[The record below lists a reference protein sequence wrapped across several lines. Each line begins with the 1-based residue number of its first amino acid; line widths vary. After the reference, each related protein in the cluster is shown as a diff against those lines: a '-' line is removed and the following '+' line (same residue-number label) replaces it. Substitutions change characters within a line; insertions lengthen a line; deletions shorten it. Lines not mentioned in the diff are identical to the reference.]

1 MIRHLKILLAIGLT
15 LSLAFGP
22 LNAADKTSALDARV
36 SDIVAKFPGQTA
48 AAKDALAAEL
58 IALGPEGIMRL
69 CRMLVPPGGADDSK
83 IRYAVNGLA
92 TYVAPPRLEDQRI
105 VFVRTLAKAIE
116 QEGPPDVRAFLISQ
130 VELCGRNESVKPLKR
145 YLLDPKLCAPATRAL
160 VTIGTPAAEAAILKA
175 LGPASDANRLSLINA
190 LGELRSRAA
199 TKKILPYTSSDNA
212 ALRQAALYAL
222 ANTGD
227 HLAEPALDKVHLE
240 AGFYERAR
248 APSLHVLYARRLAE
262 SGNSAGAARI
272 CIGIIKTYTAAGEI
286 HISSAALTLLTDI
299 KGKEAVEPL
308 FAVLGNIHNDLR
320 ATALELINRFEGADI
335 TTGLAAKMTG
345 APVEAQTQIIASLAL
360 RGDKTAFPAVRDK
373 LKSDD
378 KALRLAAIPAA
389 TRLGGSEVI
398 PDLFGLLNSEDSAE
412 IAAVEQSLLQFP
424 KDQIVPEAVNTL
436 EKVPVAG
443 QAALIRIMAA
453 RGATEDLELIFAKA
467 KSPDE
472 NIRLAALRAL
482 EPLVTENE
490 LARLIKLLGEPL
502 TPPEKVLI
510 QNAIVAS
517 ANQIAD
523 PESRADL
530 ILEAMPKARAENLA
544 DLIHPLPE
552 IGGKKALEAVL
563 AQTRSDDLEVQTAA
577 VYALSQWP
585 DFGAVAPLFDICR
598 TMGSRKFLNL
608 GLQGI
613 VRLVEAEEL
622 SSQEKSKL
630 LTEAMAVASEPGE
643 KKIVLEGFSG
653 VKTMDSLRLVSSF
666 LDDPNLNA
674 EAAQAAALIALPSRG
689 EEDGLAG
696 IEVIRTLKK
705 AAGFVADENFKN
717 RIDNYVR
724 TLLAR
729 EGFRPLF
736 NGQDLSGWK
745 GLVGDPPSRSRM
757 SPQELE
763 KAQAEADAQMIS
775 HWKAVDGIL
784 AFDGAGQ
791 SLSTTRDYAEFEMFV
806 DWKIEPKGDSG
817 IYLRGSPQVQIW
829 DAAERP
835 EGSGGLY
842 NNEKGPNKPL
852 KQADNPVGEWNS
864 FFIRMTGERVTVYL
878 NDILVADDVVM
889 ENYWERGQPIYSSG
903 QVELQ
908 AHSTPL
914 YFREIYLRE
923 IKP

>member
-1 MIRHLKILLAIGLT
+1 MIRHLKILLAVGLT
-15 LSLAFGP
+15 LSLAFCP
-22 LNAADKTSALDARV
+22 LNSADKTSSLDARV
-36 SDIVAKFPGQTA
+36 SNIVAKFPGQTT
-48 AAKDALAAEL
+48 AAKDALTAEL
-58 IALGPEGIMRL
+58 IALGSGGIMRL
-69 CRMLVPPGGADDSK
+69 CRMLAPPGAADDSK
-83 IRYAVNGLA
+83 VRYAVNGLA
-92 TYVAPPRLEDQRI
+92 TYVAPPRLEDQRKM
-105 VFVRTLAKAIE
+105 FVRALARACE
-116 QEGPPDVRAFLISQ
+116 QEGSPDVQAFLISQ
-130 VELCGRNESVKPLKR
+130 VELCGKDESVKPLKK

-160 VTIGTPAAEAAILKA
+160 VIIGTPAAEAAILKA
-175 LGPASDANRLSLINA
+175 LGPASKANKLSLINA
-190 LGELRSRAA
+190 LGELRSRKA
-199 TKKILPYTSSDNA
+199 TKKILLYASSADA
-212 ALRQAALYAL
+212 DIRQAALYAL

-227 HLAEPALDKVHLE
+227 SLAGPALDKVRLE
-240 AGFYERAR
+240 AGFYERAQAR
-248 APSLHVLYARRLAE
+248 SLSVLYARRLAE
-262 SGNSAGAARI
+262 SGNKTGAARI
-272 CIGIIKTYTAAGEI
+272 CRGIIKNYTAAGEI
-286 HISSAALTLLTDI
+286 HVSSAALTLLTDI
-299 KGKEAVEPL
+299 MGKEAVEDL
-308 FAVLGNIHNDLR
+308 FAALGSAQKDLR
-320 ATALELINRFEGADI
+320 SRALELLNRFEGEDI
-335 TTGLAAKMTG
+335 TAGLTAKMTG
-345 APVEAQTQIIASLAL
+345 APVEAQTQIMVSLAL
-360 RGDKTAFPAVRDK
+360 RGDKSAFPAVREK

-389 TRLGGSEVI
+389 TRLGGSAVI
-398 PDLFGLLNSEDSAE
+398 PDLFGLLATEDSE
-412 IAAVEQSLLQFP
+412 QIAAVEQSLLQFS
-424 KDQIVPEAVNTL
+424 KVLIVPEAVNTL
-436 EKVPVAG
+436 EKVPVVS

-467 KSPDE
+467 KSADE

-490 LARLIKLLGEPL
+490 LARLIALLGEPF
-502 TPPEKVLI
+502 TSREKILI

-544 DLIHPLPE
+544 DLIKPLPE

-563 AQTRSDDLEVQTAA
+563 AQTRSDDLEAQTAA

-585 DFGAVAPLFDICR
+585 DFSAVAPLVDICR
-598 TMGSRKFLNL
+598 TTGSRKFLNL
-608 GLQGI
+608 SLQGV
-613 VRLVEAEEL
+613 VRLVDAEEL
-622 SSQEKSKL
+622 SSQEKFKL
-630 LTEAMAVASEPGE
+630 LTEAMAVASESGE

-666 LDDPNLNA
+666 LGDPTLNA
-674 EAAQAAALIALPSRG
+674 EAAQAAGLIALPSQA

-745 GLVGDPPSRSRM
+745 GLVSDPPSRSRM

-763 KAQAEADAQMIS
+763 KAQAEANADMLS

-784 AFDGAGQ
+784 AFDGAGH
-791 SLSTTRDYAEFEMFV
+791 SLCTTKDYGDFEMFV

-829 DAAERP
+829 DPAERP

-842 NNEKGPNKPL
+842 NNEKSPNKPL
-852 KQADNPVGEWNS
+852 KPADNPIGEWNS
-864 FFIRMTGERVTVYL
+864 FFIRMAGERVAVYL
-878 NDILVADDVVM
+878 NSILVVDDVVM
-889 ENYWERGQPIYSSG
+889 ENYWERDQPIYPSG